1 MTAKFGRLNSVY
13 LLWAILVFFFVL
25 YASVSLVNHYNF
37 RTAALDLGLY
47 TNALYDFIH
56 FRWADSQMIKPT
68 AENLFGGHLNL
79 YLILFSPLSLL
90 FGSYTLLVVQL
101 LAILFGGYGVFS
113 YFRLVYPEKLS
124 LAFWAMLAFYLFFG
138 VFSALSFDYHS
149 NVVAAMLL
157 PWFFLY
163 LKRERRL
170 ISLVFL
176 IAIMAGKE
184 NMALW
189 MAFVVL
195 GLVPEFWKNR
205 RMLVLLVGF
214 FVLAVMWFIVSVT
227 VVIPYFSAEGEYTGF
242 LYSAL
247 GSNPAEA
254 LRNLF
259 LHPCDN
265 LLNLFVNHNQSPHG
279 DFVKTEFYVLLLVS
293 GLPFLFFRPGYL
305 VMLIPV
311 LFQKMYHDNY
321 LMWGVGDHYSI
332 EFVPVMVVGAFSVIA
347 SVKRRGIQKLTV
359 VLLMLGIVAGTV
371 RVMDNTV
378 LYTNKNKIR
387 FYKKSHYTRTI
398 DVAMV
403 HQNLKRI
410 PPDAVVS
417 AESKVVPHL
426 ALRDKIYQFPIVKE
440 AEFIVYTTI
449 ENTYPLDE
457 PLFYKEIDAY
467 RNSGDWEVFFE
478 DKDLVIL
485 KRKVK

>member
-1 MTAKFGRLNSVY
+1 
-13 LLWAILVFFFVL
+13 
-25 YASVSLVNHYNF
+25 
-37 RTAALDLGLY
+37 
-47 TNALYDFIH
+47 
-56 FRWADSQMIKPT
+56 
-68 AENLFGGHLNL
+68 
-79 YLILFSPLSLL
+79 
-90 FGSYTLLVVQL
+90 
-101 LAILFGGYGVFS
+101 
-113 YFRLVYPEKLS
+113 
-124 LAFWAMLAFYLFFG
+124 
-138 VFSALSFDYHS
+138 
-149 NVVAAMLL
+149 
-157 PWFFLY
+157 
-163 LKRERRL
+163 
-170 ISLVFL
+170 
-176 IAIMAGKE
+176 
-184 NMALW
+184 LW
-189 MAFVVL
+189 MAFVAL
-195 GLVPEFWKNR
+195 GLVPEFWRNR

-259 LHPCDN
+259 LHPYDN

-279 DFVKTEFYVLLLVS
+279 DFVKTEFCVLLLVS
-293 GLPFLFFRPGYL
+293 GLPFLLFRPGYL

-440 AEFIVYTTI
+440 AEFIVFTTI

-467 RNSGDWEVFFE
+467 RNSGDWGVFFE